1 LPYPTRST
9 YRLKGLQPDFWP
21 NKDEISGNNVG
32 GVAMNLVWTGWEGAV
47 KSAPCGAGEEEFD
60 GHCFTIDGNV
70 DAAIADWTSRG
81 VVVTAVV
88 YGVPGWARV
97 SPCSPAAPGFEI
109 FCAPVNEADYARF
122 AGMLARRYDG
132 LHGHGRIADFV
143 IHNEVNSND
152 WFDVGCGQGTPC
164 DPTHWLDVYAANYAA
179 AYDRI
184 TAEQPFAKVLV
195 SLDHHFGPDFD
206 LPGQANPLLSG
217 ETLLAGLA
225 ARVGSRAW
233 RVAFH
238 PYPPDLLTPSFGPN
252 DWPRVTYGNLGVL
265 AGWLRRT
272 FPTVPSSWEIQLT
285 ESGVN
290 SLAPHS
296 SGDAQATWVCESLR
310 NILGTPGIES
320 HIYHR
325 MVDNPDETK
334 SGLGVGLHD
343 STGAPKPAWSVWALA
358 NRNDLSPPMLSCG
371 FEDVPRVRLRRSSS
385 PTAGHWASTRRA
397 PDGFTEES
405 SVQLWR
411 DEHPDT
417 SMLYECKVGDHNL
430 LTRDVNCEGL
440 FDLGPVGYIE
450 NNQAPGSVALYRCR
464 VAASGDHFIST
475 SASCEGQ
482 TVEQTLGYVYP

>member
-1 LPYPTRST
+1 
-9 YRLKGLQPDFWP
+9 
-21 NKDEISGNNVG
+21 
-32 GVAMNLVWTGWEGAV
+32 
-47 KSAPCGAGEEEFD
+47 
-60 GHCFTIDGNV
+60 
-70 DAAIADWTSRG
+70 
-81 VVVTAVV
+81 
-88 YGVPGWARV
+88 
-97 SPCSPAAPGFEI
+97 
-109 FCAPVNEADYARF
+109 
-122 AGMLARRYDG
+122 
-132 LHGHGRIADFV
+132 
-143 IHNEVNSND
+143 
-152 WFDVGCGQGTPC
+152 
-164 DPTHWLDVYAANYAA
+164 VYAANYAA